1 MSVQRPSWQDC
12 MAVKALIGVF
22 AVVLCVGACWNP
34 SGENGPITDPDVTPD
49 WYVPDDF
56 GSIQAA
62 INNASAGEIIL
73 VASGTYSENISLK
86 DGVTLLGE
94 DRDTTII
101 DGGWGDAAV
110 SSSSCGADTVIDG
123 FTITKGGGMMAG
135 GMYNYNSSVTVRN
148 CSFTANRADKGGGM
162 HNSGGSPTIENCVF
176 SGNIGIG
183 AYNSGAGMYN
193 VGSSPTI
200 SGCIFE
206 NNVAAKGSDN
216 WTGRGGGMYNEDCAN
231 VTIDGCVFQGNQA
244 GNSTDYNF
252 GIGYGCGMYNEN
264 STVTLTDCSFMYN
277 RDADSYN
284 FPPTAHGGAIYN
296 TSGTN
301 STLVNC
307 VFVANSSNRGTLY
320 GSSGSTSTLY
330 NCTFCSNEAVA
341 GVLCIGGTLTAHN
354 SILWDN
360 NFFDYPDTN
369 VSAGIVF
376 VEGDGSI
383 TITHSNVE
391 GGYSGTENIDD
402 DPQFVSYPSYEPNTP
417 GDLDTYWYNSNSR
430 NFGDL
435 RLSSGSPCIDAGNNS
450 DVPAGTAT
458 DIAGRPRILDGPD
471 PGSTA
476 TVDMGAYEY

>member
-1 MSVQRPSWQDC
+1 MCLQKNRYARISSRYRHTRTVLTTMTMIGAVILILLSGGCPNMSGAMGRPS
-12 MAVKALIGVF
+12 
-22 AVVLCVGACWNP
+22 
-34 SGENGPITDPDVTPD
+34 E

-56 GSIQAA
+56 GSIGGA
-62 INNASAGEIIL
+62 IGNAVAGDTIF

-101 DGGWGDAAV
+101 EGGGGDAAV

-123 FTITKGGGMMAG
+123 FTITKGAGMMAG

-148 CSFTANRADKGGGM
+148 CSFTANRADEGGGM

-176 SGNIGIG
+176 SGNTGIG

-206 NNVAAKGSDN
+206 NNVAAKGSDD
-216 WTGRGGGMYNEDCAN
+216 WTGRGGGMYNKDCAN
-231 VTIDGCVFQGNQA
+231 VTIDECVFQGNQA
-244 GNSTDYNF
+244 GNSTGFNF

-264 STVTLTDCSFMYN
+264 SIVTLTDCAFMFN
-277 RDADSYN
+277 RDADSSGL
-284 FPPTAHGGAIYN
+284 PTAHGGGIYN
-296 TSGTN
+296 ASGTDC
-301 STLVNC
+301 TLINC
-307 VFVANSSNRGTLY
+307 VFVANSSSYGTLN

-330 NCTFCSNEAVA
+330 NCTICSNEAIA
-341 GVLCIGGTLTAHN
+341 GILYIGGTLTVYN

-360 NFFDYPDTN
+360 NFCHPPDP
-369 VSAGIVF
+369 ARIVRN
-376 VEGDGSI
+376 EGGTI
-383 TITHSNVE
+383 TITYSNVE
-391 GGYSGTENIDD
+391 GGYSGTGNIDA
-402 DPQFVSYPSYEPNTP
+402 DPQFDTYPSYTPNVP
-417 GDLDTYWYNSNSR
+417 GEIATSWYTSTTQD
-430 NFGDL
+430 FGDL

-450 DVPAGTAT
+450 DVPTGTAT
-458 DIAGRPRILDGPD
+458 DIAGRTRILDGPD
-471 PGSTA
+471 PGTTA